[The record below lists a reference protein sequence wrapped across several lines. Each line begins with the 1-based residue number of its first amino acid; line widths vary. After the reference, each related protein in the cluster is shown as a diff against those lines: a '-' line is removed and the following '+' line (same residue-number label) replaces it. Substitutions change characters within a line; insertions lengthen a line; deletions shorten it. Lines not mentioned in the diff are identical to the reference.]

1 MLWRT
6 IPLPLR
12 VLIVVALA
20 AAFFALGHR
29 YSSNEWALRYI
40 ERENALLRKIEKQTA
55 WARALEHSLFRQ
67 SVDREAAYLQ
77 GARDVQARTE
87 RTIADLRAGNVRLRR
102 ELAEAACEL
111 SGPAPAAGSADA
123 GAAAG
128 LWREAAADLVRL
140 ADECDVV
147 VHQLSAC
154 QGLLRDY
161 QSAWSR

>member
-6 IPLPLR
+6 IPLPYR

-67 SVDREAAYLQ
+67 AVDREAAYLQ
-77 GARDVQARTE
+77 GVKDVQARTD
-87 RTIADLRAGNVRLRR
+87 RTIADLRTGNLRLRR
-102 ELAEAACEL
+102 ELAEAACNL
-111 SGPAPAAGSADA
+111 SDPTAAASGSDA
-123 GAAAG
+123 GA
-128 LWREAAADLVRL
+128 LPDVWREAAADLVRL

-147 VHQLSAC
+147 VYQLSAC

-161 QSAWSR
+161 QFAWSR